1 MGDSPAVA
9 TALAHIEAWCR
20 QDWDTTRD
28 LLAPDVRGLVTST
41 TPGFGGGE
49 FSGVDAYMERKT
61 KAARLIEP
69 GSLRVLSTFGDEKNA
84 LVLVTM
90 RIGLGP
96 SGAMVTLARSCLYL
110 IDEHGRIKDERDSFF
125 ILSGQSS

>member
-1 MGDSPAVA
+1 MDSSPAVS
-9 TALAHIEAWCR
+9 TALAHIHAWCR

-28 LLAPDVRGLVTST
+28 LLAPDVHAVVAST
-41 TPGFGGGE
+41 TPRFGGGE
-49 FSGVDAYMERKT
+49 FTGLETYIDRKT

-69 GSLRVLSTFGDEKNA
+69 GSLRVLSTIGDERNA

-96 SGAMVTLARSCLYL
+96 GGAMVTLARSCLYRF
-110 IDEHGRIKDERDSFF
+110 DENGKIKDERDSFF
-125 ILSGQSS
+125 ILSE